1 MRAIR
6 VICDAG
12 VCFATDVC
20 NVTSI
25 SMIYPVAS
33 ASINILPILVADN
46 LTVAY
51 LSLKVRYDCGSSKCV
66 PAYVSSFARPLILR
80 EFVEGEI

>member
-1 MRAIR
+1 MMRAIR

-20 NVTSI
+20 NI
-25 SMIYPVAS
+25 DF
-33 ASINILPILVADN
+33 NDLPLIALNALSTFRYRVCVLAN

-51 LSLKVRYDCGSSKCV
+51 L
-66 PAYVSSFARPLILR
+66 
-80 EFVEGEI
+80 